1 MRYDIESQLV
11 EIYNKIID
19 PAEGLNYYIGLINA
33 DKAAS
38 DTITYGAPVVL
49 KTIVL
54 PDPTQIPPERGAAFL
69 LVASQYAINY
79 DPFVSIALDEGG
91 YTLDDDG
98 MATLKISI
106 RLTILDPV
114 DGFVDFRA
122 LRYLEALRMV
132 AEYGRWTGDT
142 FASRVPFISAIE
154 PKGYKTITDNKSYR
168 EVGIVLETEVPTR

>member
-11 EIYNKIID
+11 EVYNKIID
-19 PAEGLNYYIGLINA
+19 PNTGLNYYIGLINA
-33 DKAAS
+33 DKAAQ

-54 PDPTQIPPERGAAFL
+54 PDPTATPPEIGATFL

-98 MATLKISI
+98 MATLTISI
-106 RLTILDPV
+106 RLIILDPA
-114 DGFVDFRA
+114 DGLVDFRA

-132 AEYGRWTGDT
+132 IEYGRWTGET
-142 FASRVPFISAIE
+142 LASRVPFISAIE
-154 PKGYKTITDNKSYR
+154 PKGYKTVTDNKSYR
-168 EVGIVLETEVPTR
+168 EIGITMTTEVPTR